1 MTETIVPRKIYYVV
15 FFTLL
20 VLTGVTTLVALIDLG
35 SFNIVVALIIAFFK
49 ASLVALFFMHLKYSP
64 HLTWVVAS
72 AGLFWLAILL
82 ALTLSDIL
90 TRGWA

>member
-49 ASLVALFFMHLKYSP
+49 ASLVALFFMHLKYST